1 MPFEIPLWII
11 WLIAAVVFF
20 IGEVMTE
27 GFCLLWFSVGALV
40 ALFFTLFTDN
50 IIILFAIFLSVAL
63 ILVIST
69 RKLTENFLNSRKKV
83 ESNVTALIGQK
94 ARIIEKID
102 QIEGFGKVKVNGEV
116 WKAITEDSSITFD
129 VGETVI
135 IKAVDGVKLII
146 EKEKTND

>member
-1 MPFEIPLWII
+1 MPFDIPLWII

-27 GFCLLWFSVGALV
+27 GFCLLWFSIGSLV
-40 ALFFTLFTDN
+40 ALFCTLFTDN
-50 IIILFAIFLSVAL
+50 IIILFAIFLSVAI
-63 ILVIST
+63 ILLLAT

-83 ESNVTALIGQK
+83 ESNVNALIGKK
-94 ARIIEKID
+94 ARIIEEID

-116 WKAITEDSSITFD
+116 WKAVTEDSSVILNIGD
-129 VGETVI
+129 TVI

-146 EKEKTND
+146 EKEN

>member
-1 MPFEIPLWII
+1 MPFDIPLWII

-27 GFCLLWFSVGALV
+27 GFCLLWFSIGALV

-50 IIILFAIFLSVAL
+50 LIVLFAIFLSVAI
-63 ILVIST
+63 ILLLAT

-83 ESNVTALIGQK
+83 ESNVNALIGKK
-94 ARIIEKID
+94 AKIIEEID

-116 WKAITEDSSITFD
+116 WKAITEDSSVTFN

-135 IKAVDGVKLII
+135 IKAIDGVKLII
-146 EKEKTND
+146 EKEN

>member
-1 MPFEIPLWII
+1 MPFDIPLWII
-11 WLIAAVVFF
+11 WLIAAVLFF

-27 GFCLLWFSVGALV
+27 GFCLLWFSIGALV

-50 IIILFAIFLSVAL
+50 LIVLFAIFLSVAI
-63 ILVIST
+63 ILLLAT

-83 ESNVTALIGQK
+83 ESNVNALIGKK
-94 ARIIEKID
+94 AKIIEEID

-116 WKAITEDSSITFD
+116 WKAITEDSSVTFN

-135 IKAVDGVKLII
+135 IKAIDGVKLII
-146 EKEKTND
+146 EKEN

>member
-1 MPFEIPLWII
+1 MPLDIPLWII

-50 IIILFAIFLSVAL
+50 LIVLFAIFLSVAI
-63 ILVIST
+63 ILLLAT

-83 ESNVTALIGQK
+83 ESNVNALIGKK
-94 ARIIEKID
+94 AKIIEEID

-116 WKAITEDSSITFD
+116 WKAITEDSSVTFN

-135 IKAVDGVKLII
+135 IKAIDGVKLII
-146 EKEKTND
+146 EKEN